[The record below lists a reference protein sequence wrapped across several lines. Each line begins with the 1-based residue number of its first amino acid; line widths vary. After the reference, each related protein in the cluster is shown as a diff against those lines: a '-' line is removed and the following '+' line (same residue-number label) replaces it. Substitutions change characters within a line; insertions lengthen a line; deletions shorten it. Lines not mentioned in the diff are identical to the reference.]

1 MLYSLLLF
9 SNNGNVLGQTLESIN
24 EKYHVTNP
32 RLEVGL
38 EPNEVKVDKFLN
50 KVYVSNERSNSISIL
65 DSNSGTLKEVF
76 INTIPHDVE
85 VNDKI
90 HHVYIS
96 GKSPSETVS
105 IIDGR
110 TDKLLQ
116 TLSLDQ
122 EPLDIEVN
130 EKESLLYLVNKN
142 GVMLIDD
149 NGSYPLSI
157 DPIKRYDVDANYSK
171 IAVDEI
177 AKRVYIINQDPP

>member
-76 INTIPHDVE
+76 
-85 VNDKI
+85 
-90 HHVYIS
+90 
-96 GKSPSETVS
+96 
-105 IIDGR
+105 
-110 TDKLLQ
+110 
-116 TLSLDQ
+116 LSTQ
-122 EPLDIEVN
+122 
-130 EKESLLYLVNKN
+130 YLTTWK
-142 GVMLIDD
+142 
-149 NGSYPLSI
+149 
-157 DPIKRYDVDANYSK
+157 
-171 IAVDEI
+171 
-177 AKRVYIINQDPP
+177 